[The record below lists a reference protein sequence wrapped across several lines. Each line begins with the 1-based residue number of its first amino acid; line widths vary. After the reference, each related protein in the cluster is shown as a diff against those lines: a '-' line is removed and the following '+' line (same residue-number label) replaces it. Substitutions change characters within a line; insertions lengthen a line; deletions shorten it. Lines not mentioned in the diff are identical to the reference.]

1 MIVVAEGADLRLVI
15 QPDHARF
22 AAQLLELWRRPE
34 VREHPRRDSLLAAV
48 REHDNGW
55 READAAPRIDP
66 DGGRPYD
73 FRALPGEHRREIWR
87 RGVERFAGDEPYLA
101 LLAARHSLE
110 LHRGR
115 RGEPGWAVYLAEL
128 EARLPDLLAAA
139 EMDEARLAED
149 YPWLDLADSL
159 SLTVCL
165 RSPDPV
171 RRGALTARLRDGE
184 LEIEPFPLAGA
195 TTFEIP
201 CRRIA
206 DRRYQGEADLAGA
219 LGAARWERL
228 SVRCR
233 PSPKARPATP

>member
-1 MIVVAEGADLRLVI
+1 MIVAAEGSDLRLVT

-34 VREHPRRDSLLAAV
+34 MREHPRRDALLKAV
-48 REHDNGW
+48 REHDS
-55 READAAPRIDP
+55 
-66 DGGRPYD
+66 GRPYD
-73 FRALPGEHRREIWR
+73 FRALPGEHRREVWR
-87 RGVERFAGDEPYLA
+87 RGVERYADEEPYLA

-115 RGEPGWAVYLAEL
+115 RGQPGWADYLEEL
-128 EARLPDLLAAA
+128 EARLPDLLEAAD
-139 EMDEARLAED
+139 MDEVRLAEG

-171 RRGALTARLRDGE
+171 RRGTLTARLRQGE
-184 LEIEPFPLAGA
+184 LQIDPFPLAGA

-206 DRRYQGEADLAGA
+206 DRRYRGEADLAAA

-228 SVRCR
+228 SLRCR
-233 PSPKARPATP
+233 PRPEAPPQAP